1 MIDVTHLRKGVT
13 FELDNEIF
21 RVLDYQHI
29 KVARGGATV
38 RVKVRNVRSGVT
50 LEKTFNSGDRV
61 QDIRLERR
69 EVQYLYP
76 DGDLYYFMDTET
88 YEQPAL
94 SADML
99 GDATNYLSDGQAVM
113 LLTYDGET
121 IDVELPVTVEL
132 KVVDAEPGYAGDTAQ
147 GATKEV
153 TVSTGIKLQT
163 PLFVEVGDV
172 IRIDTRDG
180 SYVTRV

>member
-1 MIDVTHLRKGVT
+1 MIDVTNLRKGVT

-21 RVLDYQHI
+21 KVLDYQHI
-29 KVARGGATV
+29 KVARGGATI

-50 LEKTFNSGDRV
+50 VEKTFNSGDRV

-94 SADML
+94 SADIL
-99 GDATNYLSDGQAVM
+99 GDAINYLSDGQTLI
-113 LLTYDGET
+113 LLTYDGEA

-132 KVVDAEPGYAGDTAQ
+132 EVVDADPGYAGDTAQ

-163 PLFVEVGDV
+163 PLFVEVGNV

>member
-1 MIDVTHLRKGVT
+1 MIDVTDLRKGVT
-13 FELDNEIF
+13 FELDGELYQVF
-21 RVLDYQHI
+21 EYQHSKI
-29 KVARGGATV
+29 ARGGATI
-38 RVKVRNVRSGVT
+38 RVKVRNLRSGVS

-61 QDIRLERR
+61 QDVRLDKR
-69 EVQYLYP
+69 EVQYLYN
-76 DGDLYYFMDTET
+76 DENLYYFMDTDT

-99 GDATNYLSDGQAVM
+99 GDGVNYLTDGM
-113 LLTYDGET
+113 TLTLLSYDGEA
-121 IDVELPVTVEL
+121 IDIELPVTVDLE
-132 KVVDAEPGYAGDTAQ
+132 VVDAEPGYAGDTAQ
-147 GATKEV
+147 GATKSV
-153 TVSTGIKLQT
+153 TVSSGLKVQT